1 MSSVKNFTS
10 KLILVLAAVA
20 LLGIFAFF
28 VRVEVAPDCV
38 TVFRSSGITCADCS
52 EKIKRVLEKEKGVAS
67 SRVDAGSGRV
77 VVWYDSCAVRPEK
90 LARGLSGAGFASS
103 IIATM
108 SAERYSARTG
118 INTVSAH
125 RAKVAAC
132 PVCCR
137 KN

>member
-1 MSSVKNFTS
+1 MLSVKNFSS
-10 KLILVLAAVA
+10 KLILVLAAIA
-20 LLGIFAFF
+20 LPGLFAFF

-38 TVFRSSGITCADCS
+38 TVFRSSGITCAGCS
-52 EKIKRVLEKEKGVAS
+52 EKITRILEKEKGVAS

-108 SAERYSARTG
+108 SAARYSEMTG
-118 INTVSAH
+118 INPVSVGVT
-125 RAKVAAC
+125 KVGAC